1 MGHTP
6 AVKVTVTPAMA
17 VALQVLAE
25 RSGLP
30 PSTEARRL
38 LNAALK
44 QTMGTE
50 EVKARLEAL
59 GHEPDRWHRLGHTYT
74 PRRRFMQLE
83 LPMEQ
88 EAAQ

>member
-1 MGHTP
+1 VGHTP

-25 RSGLP
+25 RSGLA

-50 EVKARLEAL
+50 EVKARLEAS
-59 GHEPDRWHRLGHTYT
+59 GHDPDRWHRVGSPYT
-74 PRRRFMQLE
+74 PRRRFMQLP
-83 LPMEQ
+83 LPETEQ
-88 EAAQ
+88 ATQ